1 MITEVPRSMFYKLAK
16 EVCGKE
22 MVEEL
27 NEKEKHTIGQRLL
40 YMCFSYGAS
49 TGIHEQMTYGFGDLD
64 GNGFWEFPITEIDIK
79 KMKAGTL

>member
-27 NEKEKHTIGQRLL
+27 NEKVSVCYTCVFLMALALAFMSR
-40 YMCFSYGAS
+40 
-49 TGIHEQMTYGFGDLD
+49 
-64 GNGFWEFPITEIDIK
+64 
-79 KMKAGTL
+79 